1 MLDNIIPF
9 IVFVI
14 AMTGTPGPGN
24 LTMMAIGQN
33 SGFVGSLRFLAGT
46 AVGCILLDSVIACG
60 LGGIILSSPVIAN
73 ILRVAGFL
81 YILYLAGKIL
91 KMQFTTGKS
100 EKKFTFFEGLL
111 IHPLSPKSWA
121 MAIVA
126 FSQFMKPEQP
136 LVTQIIVFVFCFLAG
151 LLIFHSS
158 WCAAGAMIPRLISS
172 QRLLFSINCIMVSLM
187 VGATGY
193 AMVT

>member
-46 AVGCILLDSVIACG
+46 AVGCIILDSVIACG

-136 LVTQIIVFVFCFLAG
+136 LAPQIIVFVFCFLAG